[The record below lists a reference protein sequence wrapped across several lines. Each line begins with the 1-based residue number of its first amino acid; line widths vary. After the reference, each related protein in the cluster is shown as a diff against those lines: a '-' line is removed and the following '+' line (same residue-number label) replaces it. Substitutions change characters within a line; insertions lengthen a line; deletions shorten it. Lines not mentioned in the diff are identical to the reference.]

1 MQKLVL
7 HAFLSLQP
15 SMFLG
20 QVAVA
25 AQHGLAYAVACGAVA
40 NAGALISNAL
50 YFIAASARIYWVT
63 AYCDT

>member
-40 NAGALISNAL
+40 NAGALISNAI
-50 YFIAASARIYWVT
+50 YSIVDCARIYWFT
-63 AYCDT
+63 AHLIT